1 MGVERLEIT
10 GQDDLRPLPERF
22 RPRVARLVAM
32 LRRM

>member
-1 MGVERLEIT
+1 MGVEGLEVT
-10 GQDDLRPLPERF
+10 GPDDLRPLVERF